1 MPVASPPVGA
11 RPVPTISPPPSSN
24 SRRTAQSSPDG
35 SSDGRAGS
43 AGVGADGK
51 RQMLSRNLNGT
62 CKSYVFF
69 YQNNI
74 FSFKTLD
81 LKWLSDAQ
89 VEFIHMRAQR
99 FVKSV
104 KPWIITTNTF
114 SIIILKLGK
123 LNFLNNRAIFL
134 LYFLLSVKNNP
145 KIIFINYNNKTKQK
159 MLLWISNDL
168 YLSKKLVNNLVLCLK
183 IEKVRK

>member
-62 CKSYVFF
+62 CKSNVF

-74 FSFKTLD
+74 FLFKTLD
-81 LKWLSDAQ
+81 LKRLSDAQ
-89 VEFIHMRAQR
+89 VEFIQMRAQR

-104 KPWIITTNTF
+104 KP
-114 SIIILKLGK
+114 
-123 LNFLNNRAIFL
+123 
-134 LYFLLSVKNNP
+134 
-145 KIIFINYNNKTKQK
+145 
-159 MLLWISNDL
+159 
-168 YLSKKLVNNLVLCLK
+168 
-183 IEKVRK
+183 